1 MGSYSVEMMSRNL
14 YKTQNK
20 ALRIKFPYKIVVLR
34 QSPNENSFHRGPF
47 SKDLAQILFLFFRTF
62 HFFEKIHP
70 IYRFD
75 FFI

>member
-1 MGSYSVEMMSRNL
+1 MYRGS
-14 YKTQNK
+14 
-20 ALRIKFPYKIVVLR
+20 
-34 QSPNENSFHRGPF
+34 F

-70 IYRFD
+70 IYRFG